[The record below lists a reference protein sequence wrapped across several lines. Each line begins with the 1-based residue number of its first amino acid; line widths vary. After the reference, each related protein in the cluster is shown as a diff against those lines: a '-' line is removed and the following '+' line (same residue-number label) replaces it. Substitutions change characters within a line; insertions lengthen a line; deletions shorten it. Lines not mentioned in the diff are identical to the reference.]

1 MSILAAILLLSA
13 SGHAERSM
21 ETDASIG
28 RIVAQ
33 CAKGAFDDLATKDTM
48 RRLREAIG
56 SSGGQRAWPVP
67 TLRIDGEPR
76 AGLQA
81 WGQAAWRVGGYVADV
96 RTAGSVDI
104 ACRLRLGRRTV
115 VTSTAVSDGR
125 VVKVIDAWWT
135 ETVQVTKRITRRV
148 PIHVTIT
155 IRASETAEGTL
166 LVGEARGYADT
177 SDFHCRGVRFRIAE
191 PQATASLNAGLRDA
205 LRTIERG
212 GRQFY
217 AGGADIAG
225 ALDKVKLGIKIG
237 GVVGRL
243 RR

>member
-1 MSILAAILLLSA
+1 
-13 SGHAERSM
+13 M
-21 ETDASIG
+21 ETDDTIAG
-28 RIVAQ
+28 IVAQ
-33 CAKGAFDDLATKDTM
+33 CLGGLASDGWQGLDKRSRISLDSFPQLTIDGQS
-48 RRLREAIG
+48 REG
-56 SSGGQRAWPVP
+56 LRAW
-67 TLRIDGEPR
+67 GE
-76 AGLQA
+76 
-81 WGQAAWRVGGYVADV
+81 AAWRVGGYVADV

-125 VVKVIDAWWT
+125 VEKVIDAWWT
-135 ETVQVTKRITRRV
+135 ETVHVTKRITRRI
-148 PIHVTIT
+148 PIHVQIT
-155 IRASETAEGTL
+155 IRASEIEAGTV

-217 AGGADIAG
+217 AGGAEIADV
-225 ALDKVKLGIKIG
+225 LDRIHLGIEIG
-237 GVVGRL
+237 GIIGR
-243 RR
+243 RRR